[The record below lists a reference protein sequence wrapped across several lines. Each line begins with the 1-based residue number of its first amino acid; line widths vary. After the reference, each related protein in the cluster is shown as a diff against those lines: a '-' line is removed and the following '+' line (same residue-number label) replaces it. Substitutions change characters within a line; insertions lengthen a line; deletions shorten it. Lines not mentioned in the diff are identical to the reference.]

1 MMLRNRKTV
10 DLKTPEK
17 KEIKQRKTPTP
28 RGKKRTREEYIKV
41 PKNVQIDTVLDRI
54 SNANCICINDS
65 RENIEKFISK
75 FCENNVDSVYCLQ
88 GYSKSGKSL
97 EMPPGIVKDKAGNGV
112 GIIQSNGQINYL
124 PNIIPAP
131 FIKTAEKQGEII
143 VVKSAKK
150 NDIEK
155 LGKYIVEKA
164 SGMDIDEEFYDAM
177 SDSEG
182 DEFFPKKV
190 KKQRK
195 MSPKKGIPPP
205 PPILPAPKKQ
215 VEQLE
220 KKIIQ
225 AVEQKREENL
235 LSQISN
241 IKLKPGKPLSE
252 RPLSERPLSERLLP
266 ERPFTLGKRGQDYN
280 ELIKG
285 KKLLKP
291 PVIKQ
296 CDQGYI
302 WSHAEKKC
310 IAIKK
315 NMQELLS
322 EQMEKRRKAMREDQE
337 GDSEGEW
344 E

>member
-41 PKNVQIDTVLDRI
+41 PKNVQVDTVLDRI

-75 FCENNVDSVYCLQ
+75 FCENNADSVYCLN
-88 GYSKSGKSL
+88 GFGKPL
-97 EMPPGIVKDKAGNGV
+97 KMPSGIVQDKAGNGV

-150 NDIEK
+150 NDTEK
-155 LGKYIVEKA
+155 LGKYIVDKA
-164 SGMDIDEEFYDAM
+164 AGISEMEIDEDYSNYYDAL

-182 DEFFPKKV
+182 DEGSPKKV

-195 MSPKKGIPPP
+195 MSPKKGIPSP

-220 KKIIQ
+220 KKIMQ

-241 IKLKPGKPLSE
+241 IKLRPGK
-252 RPLSERPLSERLLP
+252 
-266 ERPFTLGKRGQDYN
+266 PFTLGKRGQDYN

-296 CDQGYI
+296 CNQGYI

-310 IAIKK
+310 IAIRK

-322 EQMEKRRKAMREDQE
+322 EQMEKRRKAMREE
-337 GDSEGEW
+337 PESEDEEW

>member
-1 MMLRNRKTV
+1 MLLRSK
-10 DLKTPEK
+10 KIAETPSIITK
-17 KEIKQRKTPTP
+17 RKTPTP
-28 RGKKRTREEYIKV
+28 RGKKRAREEYIKV
-41 PKNVQIDTVLDRI
+41 PKNVQVDTVLDRI

-65 RENIEKFISK
+65 RENIEAFISK
-75 FCENNVDSVYCLQ
+75 FCENNRDSVYCLN
-88 GYSKSGKSL
+88 GSGKSL
-97 EMPPGIVKDKAGNGV
+97 EMSPGIVKDKAGNGV

-150 NDIEK
+150 NDTEK

-177 SDSEG
+177 SD
-182 DEFFPKKV
+182 DEFSPKKV

-252 RPLSERPLSERLLP
+252 RPLS

-337 GDSEGEW
+337 GDSEGESEW